1 MDQFLSI
8 ILFDSRLA
16 DARRRLPAATRRRDR
31 RPHAPER
38 PPSRLGLGLFRR

>member
-16 DARRRLPAATRRRDR
+16 DARRRLPAATPRRAR

-38 PPSRLGLGLFRR
+38 PPSRLGLFRR